1 MGIALNYCCG
11 WIPPSRGPCRALRA
25 LNGFDAQ
32 QLSASQARWRVRGRP
47 PIRHAQ
53 APRDEYRTC
62 LVRKGGCHPVRL
74 SRLALMSLSA
84 QQQKGQVA
92 P

>member
-32 QLSASQARWRVRGRP
+32 QLSARWHVK
-47 PIRHAQ
+47 HAGEFGGGLQ
-53 APRDEYRTC
+53 FATHKHHVMNIV
-62 LVRKGGCHPVRL
+62 LVW
-74 SRLALMSLSA
+74 SA
-84 QQQKGQVA
+84 KEDVTRSDFQGW